1 MEAQSLVLWS
11 WEMESPC
18 HWCLFLPSWTP
29 LSEKAVLVLLLSW
42 PSPRFII
49 ISLSLSCPSISLFT
63 FLVVY
68 LFASCLVWHSDM
80 MPLSYSF
87 VPSMTLLGVLGIS
100 WLFYLIGLAIYRLY
114 LSPIAKFPG
123 PKLAA
128 LSRWYE
134 IYYEV
139 ILKGQFTFHIQELHK
154 RYGW

>member
-1 MEAQSLVLWS
+1 VEAQSLVLWA

-18 HWCLFLPSWTP
+18 HWCLFLCRRRLCWYF
-29 LSEKAVLVLLLSW
+29 LLSW

-49 ISLSLSCPSISLFT
+49 ISLSLSCPSISLST
-63 FLVVY
+63 FLAVY

-80 MPLSYSF
+80 MSLSYSL
-87 VPSMTLLGVLGIS
+87 VPSMALLGVLGIS

-139 ILKGQFTFHIQELHK
+139 ILRGQFTFHIQELHK